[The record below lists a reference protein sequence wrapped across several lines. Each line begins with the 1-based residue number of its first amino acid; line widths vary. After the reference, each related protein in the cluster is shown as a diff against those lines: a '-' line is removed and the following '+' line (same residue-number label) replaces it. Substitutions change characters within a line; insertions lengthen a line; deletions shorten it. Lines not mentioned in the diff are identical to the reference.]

1 MKKISLLLVV
11 IFAVSIASFGQNN
24 KVVAAYNYLQK
35 ETLDKAL
42 ESIESAVRHRKT
54 KDDEKAWFYRGNVYV
69 ALYYTQ
75 NEAYKNLVT
84 NPLDSAL
91 KSYEKSLQLD
101 DKEKYKVDV
110 LDRIKLL
117 SEGFFNEGVTQY
129 NEKKNYSEA
138 FKNFKKSM
146 DLSKQYKAETDT
158 IQKISTYYAANS
170 LELDGKAAEA
180 LPYYKEA
187 LEIGYRNPSLYSALA
202 RVSTETIQDT
212 VQALNYLSQGRK
224 VYPDDFNLIIAETNI
239 FLAQGNT
246 EKALENLKIAV
257 KKDTSNATIWFAV
270 GTNYERMMNQQDV
283 DSLKTAFMNEA
294 INAYE
299 KALEINPD
307 YFKAVYN
314 LGAIYT
320 NRARDLEIIAG
331 NIPFDQQEK
340 YDSVKKL
347 ASENLEKARPYLEK
361 ALEIEPD
368 DLDVMRVLKEIYA
381 RTNDKEKLSEI
392 NKRIAETQ
400 EKE

>member
-347 ASENLEKARPYLEK
+347 ASENLKKARPYLEK

>member
-1 MKKISLLLVV
+1 
-11 IFAVSIASFGQNN
+11 
-24 KVVAAYNYLQK
+24 
-35 ETLDKAL
+35 
-42 ESIESAVRHRKT
+42 
-54 KDDEKAWFYRGNVYV
+54 
-69 ALYYTQ
+69 
-75 NEAYKNLVT
+75 
-84 NPLDSAL
+84 
-91 KSYEKSLQLD
+91 
-101 DKEKYKVDV
+101 
-110 LDRIKLL
+110 
-117 SEGFFNEGVTQY
+117 
-129 NEKKNYSEA
+129 
-138 FKNFKKSM
+138 
-146 DLSKQYKAETDT
+146 
-158 IQKISTYYAANS
+158 
-170 LELDGKAAEA
+170 
-180 LPYYKEA
+180 
-187 LEIGYRNPSLYSALA
+187 
-202 RVSTETIQDT
+202 
-212 VQALNYLSQGRK
+212 
-224 VYPDDFNLIIAETNI
+224 
-239 FLAQGNT
+239 
-246 EKALENLKIAV
+246 
-257 KKDTSNATIWFAV
+257 
-270 GTNYERMMNQQDV
+270 MNQQDV

>member
-1 MKKISLLLVV
+1 
-11 IFAVSIASFGQNN
+11 
-24 KVVAAYNYLQK
+24 VAAYNYLQK

-392 NKRIAETQ
+392 NKRIADTQ

>member
-1 MKKISLLLVV
+1 
-11 IFAVSIASFGQNN
+11 
-24 KVVAAYNYLQK
+24 
-35 ETLDKAL
+35 
-42 ESIESAVRHRKT
+42 
-54 KDDEKAWFYRGNVYV
+54 VYV

-101 DKEKYKVDV
+101 DKEKYKADV

>member
-101 DKEKYKVDV
+101 DKEKYKADV

-347 ASENLEKARPYLEK
+347 ASENLKKARPYLEK

>member
-101 DKEKYKVDV
+101 DKEKYKADV